1 MWKSAVIRFTDHGS
15 CAWPKSW
22 SVRFPVLRRDMFF
35 RKSPGGGSN
44 WAARRRFTKTS
55 GLGRRNV
62 MDVLCSMLQGFRYG
76 PYTTYM
82 EVKWRRTW
90 KSQTKQQ
97 ADCRETLSLFPC
109 YALLGQSERGQAITH
124 TRVHEHQSLYLFVN
138 LQPIYPSI
146 TPTIHLSSYLPIS
159 LSLSICLSVYPSV
172 HLSVCPSNYP
182 LIFSY
187 PSIHLFICPSIRPSV
202 YLPFY
207 IYLSGSSSISL
218 SIESNWVWSNLIKC
232 G

>member
-1 MWKSAVIRFTDHGS
+1 MPSSASPIMVAAPGQNLGQ
-15 CAWPKSW
+15 
-22 SVRFPVLRRDMFF
+22 SVSLSSGGTCFF
-35 RKSPGGGSN
+35 RKSPGGRSN

-97 ADCRETLSLFPC
+97 ADCRETLSLLSC
-109 YALLGQSERGQAITH
+109 YALLGQSERGHAVTH
-124 TRVHEHQSLYLFVN
+124 TCVHEDQSLYLFVN

-159 LSLSICLSVYPSV
+159 LSIYLSIRIS
-172 HLSVCPSNYP
+172 
-182 LIFSY
+182 
-187 PSIHLFICPSIRPSV
+187 ICPSIR
-202 YLPFY
+202 
-207 IYLSGSSSISL
+207 LSM
-218 SIESNWVWSNLIKC
+218 
-232 G
+232 

>member
-1 MWKSAVIRFTDHGS
+1 MPSSASPIMVAAPGQNLGQ
-15 CAWPKSW
+15 
-22 SVRFPVLRRDMFF
+22 SVSLSSGGTCFF
-35 RKSPGGGSN
+35 RKSPGGRSN

-159 LSLSICLSVYPSV
+159 LSLYLFVYPYIHLSIYPSVHVTIHLFFPIRLSTYSSV
-172 HLSVCPSNYP
+172 HLSVHPS
-182 LIFSY
+182 
-187 PSIHLFICPSIRPSV
+187 
-202 YLPFY
+202 
-207 IYLSGSSSISL
+207 IYLSISIYLVLPPLVYLSNQIGSD
-218 SIESNWVWSNLIKC
+218 LI
-232 G
+232 